1 MIEPP
6 IIPPRIQLELIE
18 SPEPK
23 ISIAPPPLLNLNFSL
38 GADLNFEATE
48 VSESVVESQT
58 QFRKKRKN
66 KNPSRVTFDDS
77 LNIDIIYDP
86 EVPSDQYIKIEKS
99 SEASK
104 KPEFI
109 SVYSN
114 RPAKIEEEMEN
125 RNNLALKEKRK
136 HDISLE
142 YKPDTSQ
149 NEE

>member
-1 MIEPP
+1 MLEPP
-6 IIPPRIQLELIE
+6 IIPPRIQLELLE

-23 ISIAPPPLLNLNFSL
+23 ILISSPPLLNLNFSL
-38 GADLNFEATE
+38 GADLNLEAPE
-48 VSESVVESQT
+48 LSESAGGSQT
-58 QFRKKRKN
+58 QFRRKRKS

-99 SEASK
+99 SEATK

-114 RPAKIEEEMEN
+114 RPAKSEEEIEN
-125 RNNLALKEKRK
+125 KNNAALKEKRK
-136 HDISLE
+136 HELSIE

-149 NEE
+149 IEE